1 MTSDKMI
8 QYRLE
13 KELEERNRYLTD
25 EDLNAVLP
33 GIKDGYEVLYIYYH
47 YKEQILHFF
56 SNLFIFIIRYY
67 APRIPTNHLRVP
79 SESFWALDLFLNPQF
94 NIKFLNP
101 FVLK

>member
-33 GIKDGYEVLYIYYH
+33 GIKDGYEV
-47 YKEQILHFF
+47 
-56 SNLFIFIIRYY
+56 
-67 APRIPTNHLRVP
+67 
-79 SESFWALDLFLNPQF
+79 
-94 NIKFLNP
+94 
-101 FVLK
+101 